1 MFHPQINISFK
12 YIMEEFKRIP
22 PKNRDVLLK
31 IDNDI
36 TLLRGEV
43 LEIKVILEKIIKQIE
58 QKEVKTNNASWF
70 GY

>member
-1 MFHPQINISFK
+1 
-12 YIMEEFKRIP
+12 MEEFKRIP

-58 QKEVKTNNASWF
+58 KEQKEVKTNNASWF

>member
-1 MFHPQINISFK
+1 
-12 YIMEEFKRIP
+12 MEEFKRIP

>member
-1 MFHPQINISFK
+1 
-12 YIMEEFKRIP
+12 MEEFKRIP

-58 QKEVKTNNASWF
+58 QKEVKTNNTSWF

>member
-1 MFHPQINISFK
+1 
-12 YIMEEFKRIP
+12 MEEFKRIP

-58 QKEVKTNNASWF
+58 KEQKEVKTNNGSWF